1 MTNKQRKSF
10 QNLTIANISL
20 KQFDAAKKN
29 FAPEQI
35 DKEPAIAIAPVET
48 VLPVAPVEAAAKSES
63 SADKSTKRL
72 TIDLDDDMNYKFTLF
87 ALKTGKK
94 KTEVIREWIA
104 EAIVGF

>member
-10 QNLTIANISL
+10 QNLPIANISL
-20 KQFDAAKKN
+20 KQFDAETKN

-35 DKEPAIAIAPVET
+35 EKEPAIALAPIET
-48 VLPVAPVEAAAKSES
+48 APPVAPVEVAVKAEL
-63 SADKSTKRL
+63 SADKTTKRL

-104 EAIVGF
+104 EAIVGL